1 MELGIRP
8 ERATAPVAAAATTPR
23 ATDAAAAAGKAAPPA
38 GKDLPAVS
46 VAGAIQHIK
55 DFLADSQR
63 QLQFQVD
70 EGSGRTVVRVVDPG
84 SGDVIRQFPSEEL
97 LQVAATLERSGFR
110 LFDDQA

>member
-8 ERATAPVAAAATTPR
+8 ERATAPVTAGATTPR
-23 ATDAAAAAGKAAPPA
+23 ETEAPAADGKAAPPA
-38 GKDLPAVS
+38 GKDLPAIS
-46 VAGAIQHIK
+46 VAGAIQHIQ

-63 QLQFQVD
+63 QLLFQLD
-70 EGSGRTVVRVVDPG
+70 EGSGRTIVRVVDPG
-84 SGDVIRQFPSEEL
+84 SGEVIRQFPSEEL

>member
-8 ERATAPVAAAATTPR
+8 ERATAPATSAATPPR
-23 ATDAAAAAGKAAPPA
+23 AEAPVAAGKAAPPA

-46 VAGAIQHIK
+46 VAAAIEQIEE
-55 DFLADSQR
+55 FLADNQR
-63 QLQFQVD
+63 QLTFQVD

-84 SGDVIRQFPSEEL
+84 SGEVIRQFPAEEV
-97 LQVAATLERSGFR
+97 LQVAVSLERSGFR